1 MDPLSLVLVV
11 AVAGAGVVAVVW
23 YRKRQLARAR
33 IGMSQAETDLLDIG
47 TALETFVRSGNYI
60 PESIRRP
67 LGAKVIQIVEGSL
80 PPIAKVVRRARDS
93 QIRGE
98 SEAAHRRG
106 NELRRILEGHN
117 DQYVKRMMTAHS
129 KLLVDNLKADEAQQ
143 NAIVR
148 DDVRNLVIAG
158 AGSGKTRTIVGRV
171 CFLLERHVPPIAILA
186 VTFTN
191 RATEEMQHRLK
202 QMGVSIADREKG
214 GVTVST
220 LHSLGKRVVQ
230 AVTTGPISVAD
241 DRWTDSLVAAVL
253 REARTG
259 QDPYLAQLYINAILN
274 FHRNEDETAP
284 AVGADKRYRT
294 LRGEHV
300 RSVGERRIAD
310 FLFFNHVEYK
320 YEAKASWASVGG
332 ERGAY
337 HPDLTL
343 PESGAS
349 IGYWGVHQ
357 AGEVAVGWTTSTAEY
372 RQGMA
377 WKRDQFR
384 REGKAPIGFYDYERT
399 ARTLDAALRERLT
412 RAGIVF

>member
-11 AVAGAGVVAVVW
+11 AVAGAGVAAVVW
-23 YRKRQLARAR
+23 YRKRQVALARVGLR
-33 IGMSQAETDLLDIG
+33 QAEIDLLEID
-47 TALETFVRSGNYI
+47 TALQTFVLSSNYI
-60 PESIRRP
+60 PESVRRP

-80 PPIAKVVRRARDS
+80 PPIAKVVRRGRDS

-98 SEAAHRRG
+98 SEAALRRG
-106 NELRRILEGHN
+106 NELRRLLEDHN
-117 DQYVKRMMTAHS
+117 DQYVKRMMTEHS
-129 KLLVDNLKADEAQQ
+129 KLLVDDLKADEAQR

-241 DRWTDSLVAAVL
+241 DRWTDSLVAGVL

-259 QDPYLAQLYINAILN
+259 QDPHLAQPYINAILN

-332 ERGAY
+332 AGSERSEE
-337 HPDLTL
+337 HTSELQSLTNL
-343 PESGAS
+343 
-349 IGYWGVHQ
+349 VC
-357 AGEVAVGWTTSTAEY
+357 
-372 RQGMA
+372 
-377 WKRDQFR
+377 
-384 REGKAPIGFYDYERT
+384 
-399 ARTLDAALRERLT
+399 RLLLEKKKKT
-412 RAGIVF
+412 DNTQQI